1 MNVTECEKDV
11 CDLCIIM
18 DDKVRTGPSLCY
30 QDSYLAPLY
39 VVAIGL
45 LLARRAR
52 ALNAMTPTSDHLK
65 YWEKKDFIITAVL
78 VLHSLYGF
86 LNVAGGDAAEDNTN
100 LYYGCMLLTWGIC
113 IVIMV
118 AEAHRNQ
125 ARGAELKISYMLN
138 TLQQLFRY
146 RLALLHLTFSGAD
159 SSGWTSTSR
168 AWADTFAFWL
178 GIALAIAGLLEPA
191 GTTGTNAYGEM
202 SEGGNVQSKGEKSGE
217 NAHQSGEY
225 GASWLSQM
233 TFEWISPML
242 KKGKTQ
248 QLTDMELFAL
258 LPQDTSDDAG
268 NRLLA
273 SWLNQLKQNPESPS
287 LFVALKDVWLSDFV
301 LSGFFK
307 LINDSV
313 VFVGPLLLQ
322 SLVQFVENPNTAE
335 KSMVDGALLAI
346 GIFVAKTIESIAVN
360 QYFHVGYRI
369 GGQVRASITMLVYRK
384 SFLLSSKG
392 LQRYKLGEMV
402 QLMSVDAT
410 RLCNSAP
417 YLHLFWSAPF
427 QLVVST
433 ALLYNVVGAAVFG
446 GLALMIVLIPVNT
459 WIAQKQQSLNKQ
471 IMTIKDERSNVM
483 DEILQG
489 IRVIKYFAWERSF
502 IGKVNEIREREIAL
516 IWKNAMWGIASVFL
530 WAGSPML
537 VALITFAFYV
547 YGGNEL
553 KPSTAFAALALFNV
567 MRFPLNTLPMIIGL
581 IVESATALE
590 RLQGYLAA
598 DEIDREYY
606 LNNDAAEVKNPQ
618 GVQFSRVES
627 SSGKPRG
634 TLRIKDARFSWA
646 NGSPP
651 KKDDTKTSKYRRFL
665 EIIFCLGT
673 TKAKEKDMTT
683 FNVVLRDVD
692 IEIEPGQLCIIAG
705 KVGCGKSSLLSAI
718 LGELR
723 KDTGQVSLTG
733 KVVYAAQQ
741 PWIKNATLK
750 ENILFGAE
758 LDEQRYQEVLEAC
771 ALLPDLDVLPAGDQT
786 EIGEKGINLS
796 GGQKARISLARA
808 VYGGADVYLLDDPLS
823 AVDVHVS
830 KHLFERCIKGYLK
843 GKTVILV
850 THQIQYLP
858 GADLVM
864 HVEDARISG
873 FGDYATVIK
882 AHPHLV
888 DSSHGNGEEGGSS
901 LKQSG
906 SYDNLMTAA
915 KAKSEDAGAKGG
927 DDKKKASAKTSA
939 STLSRDGKITGKEGR
954 KSGQVDNQVW
964 INYAKSMG
972 MHIAGIIVTAYV
984 LSQLAQVVGDW
995 WLAHWSTAYVE
1006 RDSLIRET
1014 EQVAQDEGVPSEV
1027 VPPVDV
1033 SFYLL
1038 VYFCLT
1044 IVACGSVTMRSGLV
1058 AVGVIRAARK
1068 MHDGMLV
1075 CVMRAP
1081 TRFFDTT
1088 PMGRILNR
1096 FTTDQYTLDNDLR
1109 QTVSMVLMCVIRVL
1123 QVSLFIIY
1131 VTPAFIPIVF
1141 PLGYV
1146 YFKVQEFYRSS
1157 SRELKRLESVAKS
1170 PIFSHFSE
1178 TLNGL
1183 STIRAFNAQHE
1194 FFDNS
1199 RRLNDTFS
1207 RSYFNNNA
1215 SNRWLAIRL
1224 EFIGNVAVGSAALF
1238 AVLQSDSPSDAG
1250 LIGLS
1255 ITYALEVTGTL
1266 NWSIRTFTQLET
1278 YMIASERIT
1287 EYTTMETEAA
1297 AVIES
1302 ERPPKSWPSQGKL
1315 VFDNVMLRYREEL
1328 DPALKGV
1335 SFSTE
1340 AGEKIGIVGRTG
1352 AGKTTLAVALFR
1364 ITEIF
1369 SGTIRLDGVDVS
1381 KIGLDDLRTNIA
1393 IIPQDPVL
1401 FAGTIRSNLDPFSE
1415 YRDFDLESALDKVHM
1430 RDFVR
1435 AQKDGLLHE
1444 VKEGGSNLSVGQR
1457 QLLCMARALLRKAKV
1472 IVMDEATASVDMA
1485 TDSLI
1490 QSTIREQFKDSTV
1503 LTIAHRLATV
1513 MACDRVM
1520 VLGDGRVM
1528 EMGDPAT
1535 LSADTSS
1542 IFHEMTSSSSATS
1555 EMLK

>member
-1 MNVTECEKDV
+1 
-11 CDLCIIM
+11 
-18 DDKVRTGPSLCY
+18 
-30 QDSYLAPLY
+30 
-39 VVAIGL
+39 
-45 LLARRAR
+45 
-52 ALNAMTPTSDHLK
+52 
-65 YWEKKDFIITAVL
+65 
-78 VLHSLYGF
+78 
-86 LNVAGGDAAEDNTN
+86 
-100 LYYGCMLLTWGIC
+100 
-113 IVIMV
+113 
-118 AEAHRNQ
+118 
-125 ARGAELKISYMLN
+125 
-138 TLQQLFRY
+138 
-146 RLALLHLTFSGAD
+146 
-159 SSGWTSTSR
+159 
-168 AWADTFAFWL
+168 
-178 GIALAIAGLLEPA
+178 
-191 GTTGTNAYGEM
+191 
-202 SEGGNVQSKGEKSGE
+202 
-217 NAHQSGEY
+217 
-225 GASWLSQM
+225 
-233 TFEWISPML
+233 
-242 KKGKTQ
+242 
-248 QLTDMELFAL
+248 
-258 LPQDTSDDAG
+258 
-268 NRLLA
+268 
-273 SWLNQLKQNPESPS
+273 
-287 LFVALKDVWLSDFV
+287 
-301 LSGFFK
+301 
-307 LINDSV
+307 
-313 VFVGPLLLQ
+313 
-322 SLVQFVENPNTAE
+322 
-335 KSMVDGALLAI
+335 
-346 GIFVAKTIESIAVN
+346 
-360 QYFHVGYRI
+360 
-369 GGQVRASITMLVYRK
+369 
-384 SFLLSSKG
+384 
-392 LQRYKLGEMV
+392 
-402 QLMSVDAT
+402 
-410 RLCNSAP
+410 
-417 YLHLFWSAPF
+417 
-427 QLVVST
+427 
-433 ALLYNVVGAAVFG
+433 
-446 GLALMIVLIPVNT
+446 
-459 WIAQKQQSLNKQ
+459 
-471 IMTIKDERSNVM
+471 
-483 DEILQG
+483 
-489 IRVIKYFAWERSF
+489 
-502 IGKVNEIREREIAL
+502 
-516 IWKNAMWGIASVFL
+516 
-530 WAGSPML
+530 
-537 VALITFAFYV
+537 
-547 YGGNEL
+547 
-553 KPSTAFAALALFNV
+553 
-567 MRFPLNTLPMIIGL
+567 
-581 IVESATALE
+581 
-590 RLQGYLAA
+590 
-598 DEIDREYY
+598 
-606 LNNDAAEVKNPQ
+606 
-618 GVQFSRVES
+618 
-627 SSGKPRG
+627 
-634 TLRIKDARFSWA
+634 
-646 NGSPP
+646 
-651 KKDDTKTSKYRRFL
+651 
-665 EIIFCLGT
+665 
-673 TKAKEKDMTT
+673 
-683 FNVVLRDVD
+683 
-692 IEIEPGQLCIIAG
+692 
-705 KVGCGKSSLLSAI
+705 
-718 LGELR
+718 
-723 KDTGQVSLTG
+723 
-733 KVVYAAQQ
+733 
-741 PWIKNATLK
+741 
-750 ENILFGAE
+750 
-758 LDEQRYQEVLEAC
+758 
-771 ALLPDLDVLPAGDQT
+771 
-786 EIGEKGINLS
+786 
-796 GGQKARISLARA
+796 
-808 VYGGADVYLLDDPLS
+808 
-823 AVDVHVS
+823 
-830 KHLFERCIKGYLK
+830 
-843 GKTVILV
+843 
-850 THQIQYLP
+850 
-858 GADLVM
+858 
-864 HVEDARISG
+864 
-873 FGDYATVIK
+873 
-882 AHPHLV
+882 
-888 DSSHGNGEEGGSS
+888 
-901 LKQSG
+901 
-906 SYDNLMTAA
+906 
-915 KAKSEDAGAKGG
+915 
-927 DDKKKASAKTSA
+927 
-939 STLSRDGKITGKEGR
+939 
-954 KSGQVDNQVW
+954 
-964 INYAKSMG
+964 
-972 MHIAGIIVTAYV
+972 
-984 LSQLAQVVGDW
+984 
-995 WLAHWSTAYVE
+995 
-1006 RDSLIRET
+1006 
-1014 EQVAQDEGVPSEV
+1014 
-1027 VPPVDV
+1027 
-1033 SFYLL
+1033 
-1038 VYFCLT
+1038 
-1044 IVACGSVTMRSGLV
+1044 MRSGLV